1 MDIEKIKSLVKVNQS
16 TGCWEWQNSCTSAGY
31 GQLRENKIY
40 WLAHR
45 YAYACSKPLAAT
57 DVVRHKCHNTRC
69 CNPEHLETGTHKD
82 NWEDSREL
90 HLATSAK
97 RRKKWI
103 VNGVRYGT
111 IREAS
116 AGTGLSQGALT
127 KHTVE
132 GVFNIDSYVKAC
144 SIARVTPIRFESFT
158 EHQPHQQ
165 QTNSV

>member
-1 MDIEKIKSLVKVNQS
+1 MDIDWVLKNIKKDSI
-16 TGCWEWQNSCTSAGY
+16 GCWVWQRSCNSAGY
-31 GQLRENKIY
+31 GQLTENKVY

-45 YAYACSKPLAAT
+45 YAYSCVNQDLKSS
-57 DVVRHKCHNTRC
+57 DVVRHQCHNPKC
-69 CNPEHLETGTHKD
+69 CNPNHLLVGTHKD

-158 EHQPHQQ
+158 ERHPHQ
-165 QTNSV
+165 